1 MAEGGSAATM
11 ANSGGVR
18 IVVAGDRGTGKT
30 SLIVTAAVDKFP
42 TNAPPLMPPTKLPLD
57 IFPDR
62 VPITIIDTSSRFP
75 PLLPLSLSQYIL
87 YIYTHEAVTV
97 LKSLSSIQKEYIY
110 WLRIIIYACAM

>member
-75 PLLPLSLSQYIL
+75 PLLPLSLSIYIIYIHTRGRNRAKVTIKHSKRIYIL
-87 YIYTHEAVTV
+87 A
-97 LKSLSSIQKEYIY
+97 
-110 WLRIIIYACAM
+110 